1 MQRTDGFSL
10 MELMVV
16 LAIVAVVS
24 AIVAP
29 NVISWRSAAQLRG
42 AAGNLKGDLELSKAK
57 AVRERSP
64 VIVKFLATHYELTY
78 TDKDGKVRTLR
89 RRKLPGDVRV
99 DLDKTNFTNDKTS
112 FNGRGRTQAGRAV
125 LVNKKGQ
132 QKDIIVSDLGRIRI
146 E

>member
-1 MQRTDGFSL
+1 
-10 MELMVV
+10 
-16 LAIVAVVS
+16 
-24 AIVAP
+24 VAP
-29 NVISWRSAAQLRG
+29 NVISWRSNAQLRG
-42 AAGNLKGDLELSKAK
+42 AAGNLKGDLELCKAK

-64 VIVKFLATHYELTY
+64 VTVTFLATHYELTY
-78 TDKDGKVRTLR
+78 TDKDGNLRTLR
-89 RRKLPGDVRV
+89 KRKLPGDVRV

-125 LVNKKGQ
+125 LVNKKGR